1 MKSLFNYK
9 LPIALFTV
17 TALATAANAACE
29 RYKDC
34 TFEVEKTTDVVYA
47 TDVPHLKTVHNLSTL
62 MGSFDQSITFYK
74 NETDVELIDLNMD
87 IFKPADDVAI
97 NRAAV
102 IVAHGGAFV
111 AGSKD
116 DSQKSIG
123 YCSSLAARGF
133 VTASIQYRLGVTLTD
148 EGDEIPKDAFTLAFD
163 LLDNDSKY
171 KMTIDA
177 DNYARAVYRGV
188 QDINAA
194 VRYLR
199 ANATEYGID
208 PERIYVLGNSAGAI
222 MSIENIYT
230 NDQKDFPSEINKAD
244 AYELG
249 DLNDYGEQSVDAH
262 ANGAVALWGA
272 THDPSTLGHNKT
284 PIFLAHGT
292 SDGTVLYGT
301 GKPMSSYSISRMLP
315 SNFEAEI
322 AKKIEPFAFLLR
334 VKLGSTYT
342 DLALMSDA
350 EVAAFTAALLA
361 EKIANNVTLN
371 IDAPV
376 LYGSHVI
383 DSALTVNNG
392 TKKKPVTLFVDGAGH
407 EFYDESADKEKAVK
421 DGVFD
426 FLYNLAT
433 SDKVVRELAGVTI
446 AKVNVDERDSLYAM
460 IDGGYNGTD
469 TLNIAE
475 DIKVDSVLF
484 NRTFTKNAYSTIT
497 LPFSV
502 NTSEVEGLSAVL
514 RYNGIGNKDGQ
525 DVVRMKVMWATEDW
539 AETHNILDD
548 KGNVKQYNHFSLNAN
563 YPYLVQMSGSTFNI
577 MNDKNPIM
585 LKKTTV
591 ADSSADGWTFR
602 GTWGYKKWGSS
613 CSTEKQDC
621 DKETGFA
628 YGFAA
633 SSSTENKINVGDFVK
648 VGEGA
653 WITPMRAYLVKDN
666 ISSVRA
672 NGASVKPGQELPE
685 FMSIVIDSEDG
696 NEEHTTV
703 IGQFN
708 TRTGEFKMNYDRGK
722 FDLKGRR
729 VNGTNNARGA
739 YYGKKATVRRP
750 ER

>member
-1 MKSLFNYK
+1 
-9 LPIALFTV
+9 V

-34 TFEVEKTTDVVYA
+34 SFDVVKTTDKVYA
-47 TDVPHLKTVHNLSTL
+47 TDVPQLKEQHNLSAL
-62 MGSFDQSITFYK
+62 VSSFGQSIAFYK
-74 NETDVELIDLNMD
+74 NETNVEKINLKMD
-87 IFKPADDVAI
+87 IFTPTNDGGAKK
-97 NRAAV
+97 RAAV

-148 EGDEIPKDAFTLAFD
+148 EGDEIPADAAKLASA
-163 LLDNDSKY
+163 LLMSDSKY
-171 KMTIDA
+171 EMTIDA

-199 ANATEYGID
+199 ANATKYGID

-230 NDQKDFPSEINKAD
+230 NSKDDFPKSIEDGVLPN
-244 AYELG
+244 LG
-249 DLNDYGEQSVDAH
+249 GLNDYGEQGVDAH

-315 SNFEAEI
+315 SNLEDKIKPTILENINMLRSFIKDPDILSLPDEEAATQI
-322 AKKIEPFAFLLR
+322 AILLKNKI
-334 VKLGSTYT
+334 
-342 DLALMSDA
+342 
-350 EVAAFTAALLA
+350 
-361 EKIANNVTLN
+361 INNITLN

-392 TKKKPVTLFVDGAGH
+392 SKKKPVTLFVDGAGH

-426 FLYNLAT
+426 FLYNLAK
-433 SDKVVRELAGVTI
+433 SDKIVRELAGVTI

-469 TLNIAE
+469 ALNIAE

-577 MNDKNPIM
+577 MNDKNPIT

-591 ADSSADGWTFR
+591 ADSSADGWIFR

-613 CSTEKQDC
+613 CSTGKQDC

-633 SSSTENKINVGDFVK
+633 SSSEDDKIKVGDFVK

-703 IGQFN
+703 IGKFN

-739 YYGKKATVRRP
+739 YYGKKVK
-750 ER
+750 

>member
-34 TFEVEKTTDVVYA
+34 SFEVKKTADVVYA
-47 TDVPHLKTVHNLSTL
+47 TDVPALSSPHNLST
-62 MGSFDQSITFYK
+62 MAASFGNQIYFYADESK
-74 NETDVELIDLNMD
+74 YALTDLKMD
-87 IFKPADDVAI
+87 IYSPNEDKE
-97 NRAAV
+97 NKRAAV
-102 IVAHGGAFV
+102 IVAHGGSFV
-111 AGSKD
+111 AGAKD
-116 DSQKSIG
+116 DTDQKSVA
-123 YCSSLAARGF
+123 YCNSLAARGF
-133 VTASIQYRLGVTLTD
+133 VAASIQYRLGVTVQD
-148 EGDEIPKDAFTLAFD
+148 VQENFEDAVKLPNNVTSLAFG
-163 LLDNDSKY
+163 LIFLDSKY
-171 KMTIDA
+171 EMKIGKED
-177 DNYARAVYRGV
+177 YARTVYRGV

-222 MSIENIYT
+222 LAIENIYT
-230 NDQKDFPSEINKAD
+230 NNKDDFPDYIER
-244 AYELG
+244 LG
-249 DLNDYGEQSVDAH
+249 VPNLGGLNDYGVDDDYDGVCDNCDIDAH

-272 THDPSTLGHNKT
+272 THDPTTLRYNKT
-284 PIFLAHGT
+284 PIFLAHG
-292 SDGTVLYGT
+292 DADETVLFKT
-301 GKPMSSYSISRMLP
+301 GNPLSNYSVSSMIP
-315 SNFEAEI
+315 DDIDFEAMLAPYGMESS
-322 AKKIEPFAFLLR
+322 ASLLQDR
-334 VKLGSTYT
+334 LKTNIMLS
-342 DLALMSDA
+342 
-350 EVAAFTAALLA
+350 
-361 EKIANNVTLN
+361 

-376 LYGSHVI
+376 LYGSYVI

-392 TKKKPVTLFVDGAGH
+392 SKKKPETYFVEGAKH
-407 EFYDESADKEKAVK
+407 EFYNKAAYTATTQTK
-421 DGVFD
+421 VFE
-426 FLYNLAT
+426 FLYNLAK

-525 DVVRMKVMWATEDW
+525 DVVRMKVMWATEKW

-548 KGNVKQYNHFSLNAN
+548 NGKVKQYNHFSLNAN

-577 MNDKNPIM
+577 MNDKNPIT

-591 ADSSADGWTFR
+591 ADSSANGWTFR

-613 CSTEKQDC
+613 CSTGKQDC

-653 WITPMRAYLVKDN
+653 WITSMRAYLVKDN

>member
-1 MKSLFNYK
+1 MKFLFNYK

-17 TALATAANAACE
+17 TALATAANAECE

-34 TFEVEKTTDVVYA
+34 SFDVVKTTDEVYA
-47 TDVPHLKTVHNLSTL
+47 TDVPQLKEQHNLSAL
-62 MGSFDQSITFYK
+62 VSSFGQSIAFYK
-74 NETDVELIDLNMD
+74 NETNVEKINLKMD
-87 IFKPADDVAI
+87 IFTPTNDGGAEK
-97 NRAAV
+97 RAAV

-111 AGSKD
+111 AGAKD

-133 VTASIQYRLGVTLTD
+133 VTASIQYRTGVTLTD
-148 EGDEIPKDAFTLAFD
+148 EGDEIPKDVA
-163 LLDNDSKY
+163 LLVLNLLVSDSKY
-171 KMTIDA
+171 EMTIDA

-199 ANATEYGID
+199 ANATKYGID

-230 NDQKDFPSEINKAD
+230 NNKEDFPDYIEDGVLPN
-244 AYELG
+244 LG
-249 DLNDYGEQSVDAH
+249 GLNDYGEPGFDSH

-315 SNFEAEI
+315 SNLEDKIRPTILKNIDMLSLFIKDPDISSLSDEEAATQI
-322 AKKIEPFAFLLR
+322 AILLKNKI
-334 VKLGSTYT
+334 
-342 DLALMSDA
+342 
-350 EVAAFTAALLA
+350 
-361 EKIANNVTLN
+361 INNITLN

-376 LYGSHVI
+376 LYGSYVI

-392 TKKKPVTLFVDGAGH
+392 SKKKPVTLFVDDAGH

-426 FLYNLAT
+426 FLYNLAK
-433 SDKVVRELAGVTI
+433 SDKIVRELAGVTI

-469 TLNIAE
+469 ALNIAE
-475 DIKVDSVLF
+475 DIKVDSVMF

-514 RYNGIGNKDGQ
+514 RYNGIGNKDGH

-577 MNDKNPIM
+577 MNDKNPIT

-613 CSTEKQDC
+613 CSTGKQDC

-739 YYGKKATVRRP
+739 YYGRKVLMK
-750 ER
+750 